1 MERSELEP
9 TTLAE
14 ETGAVPTKGN
24 QAVVGAPGSAKIGE
38 VTLMRPIHGNL

>member
-1 MERSELEP
+1 MELEP

-14 ETGAVPTKGN
+14 EKETGRVPTKRKE
-24 QAVVGAPGSAKIGE
+24 AVVGAPGSAKIGE